1 MTPVSRSLLLAG
13 LTLLVSV
20 RLGAQAATPRDSIVA
35 TRHTLVLN
43 GKPIRY
49 TARAG
54 LLPLYVNDT
63 GELMARMFFVSYTAD
78 AAVGEPRRPL
88 TFVWNGGP
96 GSSSSQVHLVGFGP
110 RRVRTANTYPE
121 WARGGQTTLGDNQ
134 ESWLGV
140 SDLVFVDPVGTGYS
154 RATSTEARD
163 ILYTERGDIEAV
175 AEFIRLYRTRFD
187 AFDAPLFLA
196 GESYGTTRAMG
207 VADALER
214 RRTRVSGVVLISGF
228 FEAGQRVPESLN
240 AALQLPQFTVAAHFH
255 RKLPAELQALTRDEA
270 AARATQWARAT
281 YAPALAR
288 RDSLSAEDRAAV
300 IAGVAR
306 FTGLSAPDVNTRTLT
321 VSKPDFTDKL
331 VKDRGL
337 ELGRYDSRMTASSR
351 GERPWMPMLDPSL
364 LAMIDIMQGSSPL
377 LIRYIRDTLQY
388 RSDLLYRGPFGEAF
402 HPEPL
407 TLNPAGIGSD
417 WMAMMWNRGR
427 LAGGGRGGAPG
438 EGSVPPAGAG
448 QPSANQP
455 ATPQAASTPPTPL
468 TPLTPPPLKRAME
481 TNARLRVL
489 NMKGMFDGSCAA
501 LEEAVTRTDDAL
513 RSRITTRCYAGG
525 HMMYSD
531 LEVRR
536 QLQRDFTEFVRS
548 AIERR

>member
-1 MTPVSRSLLLAG
+1 MPASRTLAVAG
-13 LTLLVSV
+13 LTLVASLRVS
-20 RLGAQAATPRDSIVA
+20 AQAATPHDSVVA
-35 TRHTLVLN
+35 TRHLLLLN
-43 GKPIRY
+43 GKTIRY

-63 GELMARMFFVSYTAD
+63 GQLMARMFFVSYTAD
-78 AAVGEPRRPL
+78 AAPGEPRRPL

-110 RRVRTANTYPE
+110 RRVRTAKTYPE
-121 WARGGQTTLGDNQ
+121 WARGGQTSLVDNQ
-134 ESWLGV
+134 ETWLGA
-140 SDLVFVDPVGTGYS
+140 SDLVFVDPIGTGYS
-154 RATSTEARD
+154 RATSTETRD

-175 AEFIRLYRTRFD
+175 AEFVRLYRTRFD

-207 VADALER
+207 VAEALEK

-228 FEAGQRVPESLN
+228 FEAGQSVPGPLN
-240 AALQLPQFTVAAHFH
+240 SALQLPQFTVAAHFH
-255 RKLPAELQALTRDEA
+255 KKLPAELQSLSRDEA
-270 AARATQWARAT
+270 ANRATQWARAT

-288 RDSLSAEDRAAV
+288 RDSLSAEDRAAIV
-300 IAGVAR
+300 AGLER
-306 FTGLSAPDVNTRTLT
+306 FTGLSAADINTRTLT
-321 VSKPDFTDKL
+321 VQKPDFTDKL
-331 VKDRGL
+331 LKDRGL
-337 ELGRYDSRMTASSR
+337 ELGRYDSRMTAPSR

-407 TLNPAGIGSD
+407 TLNPAGIASD

-427 LAGGGRGGAPG
+427 LMGGGRGGAPG
-438 EGSVPPAGAG
+438 EGASQPAGAG

-455 ATPQAASTPPTPL
+455 ATPPTPPT
-468 TPLTPPPLKRAME
+468 PPLKRAME
-481 TNARLRVL
+481 TNPRLRVL

-501 LEEAVTRTDDAL
+501 LEEAVTRTEEAL

-536 QLQRDFTEFVRS
+536 LLQRDFTEFVRS

>member
-1 MTPVSRSLLLAG
+1 VRRTLLSAG
-13 LTLLVSV
+13 LTLFAAAGV
-20 RLGAQAATPRDSIVA
+20 GAQSITPRDSIVA

-43 GKPIRY
+43 GKTLRY

-63 GELMARMFFVSYTAD
+63 GELMARMFFISYTAD
-78 AAVGEPRRPL
+78 AASGEPRRPL

-121 WARGGQTTLGDNQ
+121 WVRGQTTLGDNQ

-140 SDLVFVDPVGTGYS
+140 SDLVFVDPIGTGYS
-154 RATSTEARD
+154 RATSSEARD

-207 VADALER
+207 VADALEKR
-214 RRTRVSGVVLISGF
+214 RARVSGVVLISGF
-228 FEAGQRVPESLN
+228 FEAGQRVPEPLN
-240 AALQLPQFTVAAHFH
+240 VALQLPQFTVAAHFH
-255 RKLPAELQALTRDEA
+255 KKLPAELQALSRDEA
-270 AARATQWARAT
+270 ASRAVQWARAT

-288 RDSLSAEDRAAV
+288 RDSLSADERAAIV
-300 IAGVAR
+300 AGLER
-306 FTGLSAPDVNTRTLT
+306 FTGLPAADINVRTLT
-321 VSKPDFTDKL
+321 IAKPDFTDKL
-331 VKDRGL
+331 LRDRGL
-337 ELGRYDSRMTASSR
+337 ELGRYDSRMTAPSR
-351 GERPWMPMLDPSL
+351 GDRPWMPMLDPSL
-364 LAMIDIMQGSSPL
+364 LAMIDIMQGSSPV
-377 LIRYIRDTLQY
+377 LIRYLRDTLQY

-407 TLNPAGIGSD
+407 TLNPAGIASD
-417 WMAMMWNRGR
+417 WMALMWNRGSA
-427 LAGGGRGGAPG
+427 AGGGRGGAPG
-438 EGSVPPAGAG
+438 EGAPQPAGAA
-448 QPSANQP
+448 QAPPNQT
-455 ATPQAASTPPTPL
+455 ATPAARPTPPL
-468 TPLTPPPLKRAME
+468 RRAME
-481 TNARLRVL
+481 TNPRLRVL
-489 NMKGMFDGSCAA
+489 NMKGMYDGSCAA
-501 LEEAVTRTDDAL
+501 LDEAVARTDDAL
-513 RSRITTRCYAGG
+513 RARITTRCYAGG

-536 QLQRDFTEFVRS
+536 QLQRDFAELVRS
-548 AIERR
+548 VVERR